1 MSKIKRKG
9 AYDYETGWH
18 QNGSML
24 IVPKVTEQVLIYGKP
39 LVETVMNWPD
49 KMDFMIRVKVPRTSK
64 LFIEYGPDM
73 VEQLENTCRYYVSTY
88 GGSLYK
94 MMPPL
99 AKNPTQWRRIGV
111 NTSWKVTPCNRIT
124 DATEAIDYGYYIN
137 EVEKLCLGV
146 M

>member
-1 MSKIKRKG
+1 
-9 AYDYETGWH
+9 
-18 QNGSML
+18 
-24 IVPKVTEQVLIYGKP
+24 
-39 LVETVMNWPD
+39 VMNWPD
-49 KMDFMIRVKVPRTSK
+49 KMDFMLRVKVPRSSK
-64 LFIEYGPDM
+64 LLIEYSPDM

-99 AKNPTQWRRIGV
+99 AKNPTQWRRIGI

-124 DATEAIDYGYYIN
+124 DATEAIDYEFYIN
-137 EVEKLCLGV
+137 EIEKLCLGV

>member
-1 MSKIKRKG
+1 
-9 AYDYETGWH
+9 
-18 QNGSML
+18 ML
-24 IVPKVTEQVLIYGKP
+24 VVPKVAEQVLVYGKP

-49 KMDFMIRVKVPRTSK
+49 KMDFMLRVKVPRSSK
-64 LFIEYGPDM
+64 LFIEYSPDM
-73 VEQLENTCRYYVSTY
+73 VEQLENTCRYYVSKY

-124 DATEAIDYGYYIN
+124 DATEAIDYEFYIN
-137 EVEKLCLGV
+137 EIEKLCLGV

>member
-24 IVPKVTEQVLIYGKP
+24 VVPKVAEQVLAHGKP

-49 KMDFMIRVKVPRTSK
+49 KMDFMLRVKVPRSSK

-99 AKNPTQWRRIGV
+99 AKNPTQWRRIGI

-124 DATEAIDYGYYIN
+124 DATEAIDYRFYIN
-137 EVEKLCLGV
+137 EIEKLCLGV